1 MTSPPESIPSS
12 LLPSGLATP
21 IFLIAL
27 LLAALFLIFF
37 GQRVVKVVAFILGG
51 LAGAYF
57 GGILGAAFLG
67 SFGTLVAE
75 VIGFLLGGF
84 LGMSFLSFAI
94 GLGLGYAGY
103 AITQAILGSTPASIS
118 VGLMLFFIGMILAGK
133 ILSLVSV
140 IFGGFL
146 LLNVLS
152 SVGLPLELALLAII
166 ILSSLGLWVQ
176 NESAKRMSLS

>member
-1 MTSPPESIPSS
+1 MTPPASIPSS

-21 IFLIAL
+21 IFLVAL

-37 GQRVVKVVAFILGG
+37 GRRVIKVVAFILGG

-67 SFGTLVAE
+67 SFCTLVAE
-75 VIGFLLGGF
+75 VICFLLGGC

-103 AITQAILGSTPASIS
+103 AITQSILGSTLASIS
-118 VGLMLFFIGMILAGK
+118 VVLVLFVVGMILAGK

-140 IFGGFL
+140 IFVGF
-146 LLNVLS
+146 
-152 SVGLPLELALLAII
+152 II
-166 ILSSLGLWVQ
+166 
-176 NESAKRMSLS
+176 

>member
-12 LLPSGLATP
+12 LLPCGLATP
-21 IFLIAL
+21 TVLVTL
-27 LLAALFLIFF
+27 LLAVLLLIFF
-37 GQRVVKVVAFILGG
+37 GRRVITAVAFILGG
-51 LAGAYF
+51 LAGAYC

-67 SFGTLVAE
+67 CFGSFVAE
-75 VIGFLLGGF
+75 LVGFLLGGL

-103 AITQAILGSTPASIS
+103 AITQAIFCSTLASLS
-118 VGLMLFFIGMILAGK
+118 VGLVLFVVGKILAAK

-146 LLNVLS
+146 LLNVLTF
-152 SVGLPLELALLAII
+152 VGLPLELALLAVI

>member
-1 MTSPPESIPSS
+1 M
-12 LLPSGLATP
+12 
-21 IFLIAL
+21 
-27 LLAALFLIFF
+27 FLIFF
-37 GQRVVKVVAFILGG
+37 GRRVIKAVAFILGG

-57 GGILGAAFLG
+57 GGILGAAFPG

-103 AITQAILGSTPASIS
+103 AITQAILGSTLASLSI
-118 VGLMLFFIGMILAGK
+118 GLVLFVVGMILAGK
-133 ILSLVSV
+133 ILHLVSE

-146 LLNVLS
+146 LLNVLTFM
-152 SVGLPLELALLAII
+152 GLPLEVALVAVI

-176 NESAKRMSLS
+176 NESAKRMSPSLSRLRCL

>member
-21 IFLIAL
+21 IFLVAL

-37 GQRVVKVVAFILGG
+37 GRRVIKAVAFILGG

-75 VIGFLLGGF
+75 LVGFLFAGLVGVA
-84 LGMSFLSFAI
+84 FLSFPI
-94 GLGLGYAGY
+94 GLR
-103 AITQAILGSTPASIS
+103 
-118 VGLMLFFIGMILAGK
+118 
-133 ILSLVSV
+133 LSYQ
-140 IFGGFL
+140 G
-146 LLNVLS
+146 
-152 SVGLPLELALLAII
+152 
-166 ILSSLGLWVQ
+166 
-176 NESAKRMSLS
+176 

>member
-1 MTSPPESIPSS
+1 MTSSLESIPSS

-21 IFLIAL
+21 IFLVAL

-37 GQRVVKVVAFILGG
+37 GRRIIKLVAFILGG

-67 SFGTLVAE
+67 SLGTLVAE
-75 VIGFLLGGF
+75 LVGFLLGGF

-103 AITQAILGSTPASIS
+103 AITQAIVGSTVASLV
-118 VGLMLFFIGMILAGK
+118 VGLVLFVVGKILAAK

-146 LLNVLS
+146 LLNVLT
-152 SVGLPLELALLAII
+152 SVGLPLELALLAVI

>member
-21 IFLIAL
+21 IFLVAL

-37 GQRVVKVVAFILGG
+37 GRRVIKVVAFILGG

-67 SFGTLVAE
+67 SFGTVVAE

-84 LGMSFLSFAI
+84 LGMSFLSFAV
-94 GLGLGYAGY
+94 GLGLGYAGF
-103 AITQAILGSTPASIS
+103 AITQAVLGSTPDIS
-118 VGLMLFFIGMILAGK
+118 VGLVLCVVGMILAGK

-140 IFGGFL
+140 VFGGFL
-146 LLNVLS
+146 LLNVLTF
-152 SVGLPLELALLAII
+152 VGLPLELTLVAVI
-166 ILSSLGLWVQ
+166 ILSILGLWIQ
-176 NESAKRMSLS
+176 RGSGKRMSLC

>member
-1 MTSPPESIPSS
+1 MTGPLESIPSS

-27 LLAALFLIFF
+27 LLASLFLIFF
-37 GQRVVKVVAFILGG
+37 GRRVIKVVAFIFGG

-57 GGILGAAFLG
+57 ASILGANFLG
-67 SFGTLVAE
+67 SFGTILAE
-75 VIGFLLGGF
+75 VAGFLLGGF
-84 LGMSFLSFAI
+84 LGMSFLSFAV

-103 AITQAILGSTPASIS
+103 AATQAILGSTLASIA
-118 VGLMLFFIGMILAGK
+118 VALVLFVVGMILAGK

-146 LLNVLS
+146 LLSVLSFLGIQLELAILAVIVLS
-152 SVGLPLELALLAII
+152 SI
-166 ILSSLGLWVQ
+166 GLWVQ
-176 NESAKRMSLS
+176 NESAKRMSPP